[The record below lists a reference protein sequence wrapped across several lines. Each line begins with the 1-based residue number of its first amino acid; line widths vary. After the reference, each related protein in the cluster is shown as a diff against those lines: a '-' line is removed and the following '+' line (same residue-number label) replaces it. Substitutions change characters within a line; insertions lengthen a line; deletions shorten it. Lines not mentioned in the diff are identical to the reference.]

1 MTMVGTAGRLEEA
14 RSTESLA
21 PRYESLIRL
30 AEAIR
35 SHRDQKDL
43 FQLLANEL
51 RQVVAFE
58 AMAHCDHAGNK
69 INWHFSEGF
78 DSRVSRGSDLPKEET
93 VGWWVHRTQEPVVLQ
108 AANEETRFRTTVE
121 AL

>member
-51 RQVVAFE
+51 RQVVAFD

-69 INWHFSEGF
+69 INWHFSEAV
-78 DSRVSRGSDLPKEET
+78 DSRVNRVADIPKEET
-93 VGWWVHRTQEPVVLQ
+93 VGWWVHQTQEPVVFRVTDG
-108 AANEETRFRTTVE
+108 ETRFR
-121 AL
+121 